1 MEGFNRFGNM
11 NPTQEYCRRPY
22 LMDRPAFPIAGNL
35 YFVGNLWCSSHLI
48 DTGDGLILLDT
59 PTAGSLPGL
68 LFNIAV
74 LGFDPRDIKYIVVS
88 HAHTDHFGAAAALAH
103 FTGAKTF
110 ISRVDAGDMREN
122 PGRME
127 MMNREL
133 GHYNECFVPD
143 VELEDGDVITL
154 GNTQMR
160 CVLTPG
166 HTVGVMSHFWTLEH
180 GGRALRV
187 GIYGGAGFVSLSRA
201 ALEHNGQPLSLQ
213 QDFMDSINKVWDE
226 PVDIML
232 GNHPFHNDTYFKRA
246 RVLSGEEDAFIDPGE
261 WHRFLEELRTR
272 FQAFLKKSP
281 QEVEAMYAKTQI
293 ADYYREI

>member
-11 NPTQEYCRRPY
+11 NPTREYCRRPY

-103 FTGAKTF
+103 LTGAKTF
-110 ISRVDAGDMREN
+110 ISRVDARDMREN

-154 GNTQMR
+154 GNTKMR
-160 CVLTPG
+160 
-166 HTVGVMSHFWTLEH
+166 
-180 GGRALRV
+180 
-187 GIYGGAGFVSLSRA
+187 
-201 ALEHNGQPLSLQ
+201 
-213 QDFMDSINKVWDE
+213 
-226 PVDIML
+226 
-232 GNHPFHNDTYFKRA
+232 
-246 RVLSGEEDAFIDPGE
+246 
-261 WHRFLEELRTR
+261 
-272 FQAFLKKSP
+272 
-281 QEVEAMYAKTQI
+281 
-293 ADYYREI
+293 